1 MEFQIDVIVFY
12 LLLVDAIIA
21 NLMTWIGAEAWWPKQ
36 LQGLS
41 RILPAKKAWTTIYL
55 LLVLWAGSILFR
67 LDVLP
72 WVS

>member
-1 MEFQIDVIVFY
+1 MEFQIDVIVFW
-12 LLLVDAIIA
+12 LLLIDAIVA
-21 NLMTWIGAEAWWPKQ
+21 NLMTWIGAEAWWPKK

-41 RILPAKKAWTTIYL
+41 RILPANKVWTTIYL

>member
-1 MEFQIDVIVFY
+1 MNVQIDVIVFW
-12 LLLVDAIIA
+12 LLLIDAIIA
-21 NLMTWIGAEAWWPKQ
+21 NLMTWIGAEAWWPKP

-55 LLVLWAGSILFR
+55 LLVLWVGSILFR
-67 LDVLP
+67 LGALP